1 MSIIIMEDT
10 VERKLNLLKIF
21 TYKFTSC
28 TKMDLYRCECERYG
42 IIWKYLYVY
51 CMILKIFYWKREFCK
66 SVIN

>member
-28 TKMDLYRCECERYG
+28 TKMDLYRCECERY
-42 IIWKYLYVY
+42 VNNV
-51 CMILKIFYWKREFCK
+51 KREFCK